1 MSRSPRADRAASRRS
16 SRRTPHALARTTLVV
31 ALACSV
37 LVSPA
42 TALATRYDSDAIAGI
57 PLSECDPSKS
67 IAPSISAAAGVICTA
82 DGQVLW
88 SREAT
93 TPRAMASTT
102 KIMTALIA
110 IERAGLDEQVVVSEA
125 ASKVDYAIGLEPGE
139 RRSVGELL
147 ELALVAS
154 SNDAAYAL
162 AEHVSGSIPAF
173 VDEMNERADELKLRD
188 TRFANPHGLDQAN
201 HHSSAAD
208 LSALARAAM
217 GDPTFRRIVGLSSV
231 TLPAHGKRKARTIE
245 STDELLDSYPGL
257 LGGKT
262 GFTDDA
268 KYSFV
273 ASARRDGVSLT
284 AVVLGA
290 PSSSVRFKHSARLL
304 DWGFEHLKVQT
315 VATATETVG
324 AVPVA
329 VDTRRTVPVRVAETT
344 STAVFDLA
352 GPVARRL
359 VAKDRIDLPVFAGQ
373 ALGRVEVVQGERV
386 LATVPAVAAA
396 DIASVNETV
405 GAVPV
410 RDYLDV
416 AVTARAAETSVAVP
430 AFDQRVPVRRDV
442 QLDRHVSAP
451 VEAGDPL
458 GEITYSQAGRVL
470 VTVPVVAASDVVAPG
485 LMTRLGTWLARG
497 WRTVTGSPTMAQLVI
512 VET

>member
-1 MSRSPRADRAASRRS
+1 MARAV
-16 SRRTPHALARTTLVV
+16 LAV
-31 ALACSV
+31 ALACSM
-37 LVSPA
+37 LISPA
-42 TALATRYDSDAIAGI
+42 TALATRHDSDTIAGV

-67 IAPSISAAAGVICTA
+67 VAPSISAAAGVICTS

-88 SREAT
+88 SRKAT

-102 KIMTALIA
+102 KVMTALIVLQQA
-110 IERAGLDEQVVVSEA
+110 DLDEQVVISES

-139 RRSVGELL
+139 RRSVRELL

-154 SNDAAYAL
+154 SNDAAHAL
-162 AEHVSGSIPAF
+162 AEHVSGSVPAF
-173 VDEMNERADELKLRD
+173 VDEMNDRADELELRD
-188 TRFANPHGLDQAN
+188 TRFANPHGLDQAG

-208 LSALARAAM
+208 LSALARTAM
-217 GDPTFRRIVGLSSV
+217 ADPAFRSIVGLRSV
-231 TLPAHGKRKARTIE
+231 TLPAYEKRKARTIE
-245 STDELLDSYPGL
+245 STDELLATYPGL

-273 ASARRDGVSLT
+273 ASAERDGVSLT

-304 DWGFEHLKVQT
+304 DWGFDHLKVQT

-324 AVPVA
+324 SVPVA

-359 VAKDRIDLPVFAGQ
+359 VAKDRIDLPVYAGQ
-373 ALGRVEVVQGERV
+373 TLGRVEVVQGERV

-430 AFDQRVPVRRDV
+430 AFDERVPVRRDV
-442 QLDRHVSAP
+442 KLERHTSAP
-451 VEAGDPL
+451 VEAGEPL

-470 VTVPVVAASDVVAPG
+470 VTVPVVAATDVVAPG
-485 LMTRLGTWLARG
+485 LMSRLGTWLARG
-497 WRTVTGSPTMAQLVI
+497 WRAVTGSPTMARLV
-512 VET
+512 VLET